1 VTSFYYFSN
10 YTILTMKTL
19 LHTITLILASL
30 FLYGQ
35 STPDSLIDKATAGFK
50 FRSVGPAFMS
60 GRIADIAIHPD
71 NPAVWYVA
79 VGSGG
84 VWKTSNAGATFE
96 PIFDSQP
103 SFSIGCVTL
112 DPSNPAIIWVG
123 TGENV
128 GGRHVGF
135 GDGLYRS
142 SDDGKTWQH
151 MGLKE
156 SEHISKVV
164 VHPDDSDV
172 VWVAAQGP
180 LWSKGGER
188 GLYMTTDGG
197 TTWTQTLGD
206 DEWTGVTDIAI
217 DPRNPDVLYAATWDR
232 HRTVAAYMGGGP
244 GTGLHKSTDG
254 GRTWTE
260 LSTGLPTSNM
270 GKIGLTISPHQPDVL
285 YAAIEL
291 DRRKGG
297 VYRSSNAGASWTKM
311 SDAVSGATGPH
322 YYQELYACPH
332 EFDRLYLVDVRMQIS
347 DNGGKTFRR
356 MSEEHKHSDNH
367 AIAFLEDRPNYLL
380 VGTDGGL
387 YESYDLAQNWRY
399 FDNLPLTQFYDIA
412 IDDSEPF
419 YQIYGGTQDNSTQCG
434 PSQTDNVHG
443 IMNDDWRVVL
453 NWDGQQPAIEPGN
466 PDIAYGQRQQGT
478 LSRID
483 MKTGE
488 VIDIQPTPAAGE
500 SYERWNWD
508 APILISPHDPKTVFF
523 ASQRLWMSTDR
534 GDSWTA
540 LSGDLTRDER
550 RVDLPIMGAVQSY
563 DNPWDIY
570 AMSTYNTITMIAQS
584 PEDAGLIYIGTDD
597 GLVQITEDGGDNW
610 RKMEVGRLPG
620 CPKTAYVNEIKAD
633 LYDANVAYLA
643 ADNIKYG
650 DFQPYI
656 YKTTDKGKTWRSMRG
671 DMPDRQPVW
680 RMVQDHVNKDLIF
693 AGTEFG
699 LYVTI
704 DGGKHWSPMS
714 NGLPPIAVRDVQIHR
729 RENDLVL
736 GTFGRGIYILDDL
749 SPLRAMADEAPAL
762 VDASDAHWY
771 VPRSKISFGDKK
783 GSMGATHYVADNPPF
798 GAVITYYLPEA
809 LKTQRQLRQD
819 SEQKAKKA
827 NRPISVPDWSA
838 LTAEEMEVGPY
849 IWLTITKDGG
859 EPVRRMTAPVT
870 GGVHRVAWD
879 LRPDSPAPLTRATDG
894 GQTMMVAPGTYEVSM
909 AIEHD
914 GVITPVDGNR
924 TIEVTPLQEPA
935 LRQMEVGEV
944 AAFWRSYEVA
954 GAQRSKLSE
963 ELSDQQRYAKALR
976 TAASRSG
983 VNMSEAVATLAGVQD
998 ALAQVSEQFS
1008 GNTAK
1013 NTMGEK
1019 SNPTISSRFFDVY
1032 RGISNSTYG
1041 PTKTHLQMMDIIKS
1055 DLANVGDV
1063 LAQQRRV
1070 LEGLAARVQQAGG
1083 PEVMWE

>member
-1 VTSFYYFSN
+1 
-10 YTILTMKTL
+10 MKTL
-19 LHTITLILASL
+19 LHTLIMVLASAL
-30 FLYGQ
+30 CYGQ
-35 STPDSLIDKATAGFK
+35 SAPDSLIDKAIAGFE
-50 FRSVGPAFMS
+50 FRSIGPAFMS

-84 VWKTSNAGATFE
+84 VWKTTNAGATFT
-96 PIFDSQP
+96 PIFDDQA
-103 SFSIGCVTL
+103 SFSVGCVTL
-112 DPSNPAIIWVG
+112 DPSNPSTVWVG

-142 SDDGKTWQH
+142 HDDGKTWQH
-151 MGLKE
+151 MGLKA
-156 SEHISKVV
+156 SEHISKVI
-164 VHPDDSDV
+164 VHPDNSDI

-197 TTWTQTLGD
+197 TTWQRTLGD
-206 DEWTGVTDIAI
+206 DVWTGVTDIAI
-217 DPRNPDVLYAATWDR
+217 DPRDPDVLYAATWDR

-244 GTGLHKSTDG
+244 GTALHKSTDG
-254 GRTWTE
+254 GLTWTK
-260 LSTGLPTSNM
+260 LTTGLPTSNM
-270 GKIGLTISPHQPDVL
+270 GKIGLAISPHQPDVI

-291 DRRKGG
+291 DRRSGG
-297 VYRSSNAGASWTKM
+297 VYRSSNGGASWTKM

-332 EFDRLYLVDVRMQIS
+332 VFDRIYLVDVRMQIS
-347 DNGGKTFRR
+347 DDGGKTFRR
-356 MSEEHKHSDNH
+356 MKEEHKHSDNH
-367 AIAFLEDRPNYLL
+367 AIAFLPDRPNYLL

-387 YESYDLAQNWRY
+387 YESYDLAEHWRY
-399 FDNLPLTQFYDIA
+399 FDNLPVTQFYDIA

-419 YQIYGGTQDNSTQCG
+419 YQIFGGTQDNSTQCG

-500 SYERWNWD
+500 PYERWNWD
-508 APILISPHDPKTVFF
+508 APILISPHDPKTVLF

-540 LSGDLTRDER
+540 LSGDLTRNER
-550 RVDLPIMGAVQSY
+550 RVDLPILGAVQGY

-584 PEDAGLIYIGTDD
+584 PIDADLIYIGTDD
-597 GLVQITEDGGDNW
+597 GLIQITEDGGDNW
-610 RKMEVGRLPG
+610 RKLEVGRLPG
-620 CPKTAYVNEIKAD
+620 CPTTAYVNEIKAD

-643 ADNIKYG
+643 VDNIKYG
-650 DFQPYI
+650 DFRPYI

-680 RMVQDHVNKDLIF
+680 RMVQDHVNSDLLF

-699 LYVTI
+699 LYATI

-714 NGLPPIAVRDVQIHR
+714 NGLPPIPVRDVQIHR
-729 RENDLVL
+729 REDDLVL

-749 SPLRAMADEAPAL
+749 SPLRQLADVVVAKAPAL
-762 VDASDAHWY
+762 VDASDADWY
-771 VPRSKISFGDKK
+771 VPRPKISFGDKR
-783 GSMGATHYVADNPPF
+783 GSMGATHYVADNPAF
-798 GAVITYYLPEA
+798 GSVITYYLPED
-809 LKTQRQLRQD
+809 LK
-819 SEQKAKKA
+819 SKKQIREKEEKTA
-827 NRPISVPDWSA
+827 ISKNQSISVPAWDSLA
-838 LTAEEMEVGPY
+838 AESRELGPHV
-849 IWLTITKDGG
+849 WLTITKADG
-859 EPVRRMTAPVT
+859 EPIRRMTAPISA
-870 GGVHRVAWD
+870 GVHRVAWN
-879 LRPDSPAPLTRATDG
+879 LRPDSPAPLTSESGG
-894 GQTMMVAPGTYEVSM
+894 GQTMMVAPGKYRVAM
-909 AIEHD
+909 ALEQD
-914 GVITPVDGNR
+914 GVVTPVDGSQ
-924 TIEVTPLQEPA
+924 TITVTPLHEPA
-935 LRQMEVGEV
+935 LRQMAEAEV
-944 AAFWRSYEVA
+944 ADFWRSYEVA
-954 GAQRSKLSE
+954 DARRRRLAEQLR
-963 ELSDQQRYAKALR
+963 DQQKYARALR

-983 VNMSEAVATLAGVQD
+983 IEMTEAIATLAGVHD

-1008 GNTAK
+1008 GNSAK

-1019 SNPTISSRFFDVY
+1019 SNPTIGSRFFDVY

-1041 PTKTHLQMMDIIKS
+1041 PTKTHLQMMDIIDA
-1055 DLANVGDV
+1055 DLTTASTT

-1083 PEVMWE
+1083 PEVMWD